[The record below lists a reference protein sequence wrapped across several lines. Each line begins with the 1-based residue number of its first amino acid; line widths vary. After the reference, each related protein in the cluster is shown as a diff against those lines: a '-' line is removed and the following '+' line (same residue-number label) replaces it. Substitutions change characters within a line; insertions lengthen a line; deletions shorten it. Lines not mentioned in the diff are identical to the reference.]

1 MFAKSISVEKEL
13 KNPPPNEFN
22 QKPEFVSL
30 QKILWLHL
38 QSLECY
44 LMYTHEMLK
53 CGAEWASNTKI
64 MIFFIL

>member
-30 QKILWLHL
+30 
-38 QSLECY
+38 LENT
-44 LMYTHEMLK
+44 MTASAIFRMLFNVHTWD
-53 CGAEWASNTKI
+53 A
-64 MIFFIL
+64 